1 MTKMKFIALLRTAK
15 SFDDFCTAQADL
27 LSVLPELKIML
38 DYNIHKEN
46 QPYDL
51 WEHSC
56 RTVMALPKGECAS
69 DALVVAALLHDVGKP
84 DAKMH
89 GTNGDVHYPSHA
101 LHGSQLVHAMLE
113 CPVSKF
119 ASWFSEE
126 EAKEIVF
133 LIKHHDDNFRKANYD
148 FKLLKKQPKNW
159 LIDLCYLEKA
169 DAIAHKQTDEIL
181 QRIADAERMLQVANK
196 MKA

>member
-1 MTKMKFIALLRTAK
+1 MTKMEFITLLRTAK

-119 ASWFSEE
+119 ASWFSED

-181 QRIADAERMLQVANK
+181 QRIADAERMLQIANK

>member
-1 MTKMKFIALLRTAK
+1 MTKMEFITLVRTAK

-119 ASWFSEE
+119 ASWFSED

-181 QRIADAERMLQVANK
+181 QRIADAERMLQIANK

>member
-1 MTKMKFIALLRTAK
+1 MTKMEFIALLRTAK

-56 RTVMALPKGECAS
+56 RTVMALPRGECAS
-69 DALVVAALLHDVGKP
+69 DALVVAALLHDIGKP

-148 FKLLKKQPKNW
+148 FKLLKKQQKNW

>member
-1 MTKMKFIALLRTAK
+1 MTKMELIALLRTAK

-56 RTVMALPKGECAS
+56 RTVMALPRGECAS
-69 DALVVAALLHDVGKP
+69 DALVVAALLHDIGKP
-84 DAKMH
+84 DAKIH

>member
-1 MTKMKFIALLRTAK
+1 MTKMEFISLLRTAK

-56 RTVMALPKGECAS
+56 RTVMALPKCECAS

-84 DAKMH
+84 DAKMR

-181 QRIADAERMLQVANK
+181 QRIADAERMLQIANK

>member
-1 MTKMKFIALLRTAK
+1 MTKTEFIALLRTAK

-38 DYNIHKEN
+38 DYDVHKEN
-46 QPYDL
+46 QPYNL

-56 RTVMALPKGECAS
+56 RTVIALPKVENAS
-69 DALVVAALLHDVGKP
+69 DALYVAALFHDVGKP

-101 LHGSQLVHAMLE
+101 LHGSQLVNAMLE

-119 ASWFSEE
+119 ADWFSGE
-126 EAKEIVF
+126 EAEEIVF
-133 LIKHHDDNFRKANYD
+133 LVKHHDDNFKKANYD
-148 FKLLKKQPKNW
+148 FRLLKKQPKNW

-169 DAIAHKQTDEIL
+169 DAIAHKQTDAIL
-181 QRIADAERMLQVANK
+181 QRIVDAERMLQIANK